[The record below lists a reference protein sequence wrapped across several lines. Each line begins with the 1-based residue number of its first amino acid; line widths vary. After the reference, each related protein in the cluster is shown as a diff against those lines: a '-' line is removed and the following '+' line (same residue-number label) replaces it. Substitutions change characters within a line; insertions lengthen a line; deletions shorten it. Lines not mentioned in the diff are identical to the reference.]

1 MRQQQ
6 ISDVIQHHLNKW
18 NKEYIVKVNHSDAAT
33 RVRQAMEKLN
43 HNIEKMSVEGI
54 ELSAEDLAQM
64 KIKIPEALKGKQVSY
79 ESVANYHLDDG
90 AFQLKFGVDVT
101 F

>member
-1 MRQQQ
+1 MRQQ

-18 NKEYIVKVNHSDAAT
+18 NNEYIIKVNHSDAAT
-33 RVRQAMEKLN
+33 RMRQAIERAN
-43 HNIEKMSVEGI
+43 HNIAKMSVEGI
-54 ELSAEDLAQM
+54 EISPEEL
-64 KIKIPEALKGKQVSY
+64 KIKIPDALKGKQVSY